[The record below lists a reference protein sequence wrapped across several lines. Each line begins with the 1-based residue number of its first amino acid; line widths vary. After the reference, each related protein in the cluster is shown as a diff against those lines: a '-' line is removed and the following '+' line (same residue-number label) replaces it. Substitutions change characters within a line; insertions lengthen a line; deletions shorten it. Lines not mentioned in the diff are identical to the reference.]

1 MESEPPR
8 SAEDALAEFLFR
20 REQGEEL
27 DFESFCAAFDGD
39 REELR
44 ELHRDWSSLAAGLDE
59 GRPDSQGRDAFGAL
73 RDALVD
79 REEPF
84 ERYDLCEEIAHGG
97 MGAVVRVW
105 DRDLERHLAM
115 KVTKSGGVPG
125 TPRSPDAESR
135 SLGRFLEE
143 AKVTGQLDHPGIVP
157 VHELGVDREGR
168 CYFTMKLVR
177 GRNFKAIIEC
187 VRQGT
192 EGWTMHR
199 ALQVILKV
207 CEALAYAHSKDVIHR
222 DIKPANV
229 MVGRFGEVYLMDWG
243 LARVQGHP
251 DARDIRPR
259 CFDAD
264 RSDEIH
270 SVRHAEDETGDAVIT
285 MDGHVVGTPAYIP
298 PEQAAGEVDKV
309 GRRSDV
315 YSVGATL
322 YHLLAGAMPYVP
334 RGAYRSA
341 NTVLAMVLQGPPR
354 PVSEVARDVPL
365 ELAAICEK
373 AMAREREDRYAGA
386 AELAEDLQAFLEGRT
401 ISVYRGGAAWE
412 LRKWVSRNRALA
424 VASFAAVILAL
435 TTSTAWAFY
444 LAARNERL
452 ATDQEE
458 ALTGEAIAVA
468 EREQLDVESTE
479 LIRNL
484 RAADEALLAELRQ
497 RAGELSP
504 PFPEHLESHR
514 EWLRS
519 AWTLHDRAPLHAS
532 LLERLRESGAEAW
545 ERNPQ
550 ARLVG
555 ELAEFARE
563 PHGPLPRVEARA
575 ALAEEIGERSVEGL
589 DAGARWARTVEE
601 IAAAPA
607 YGGLVIAPQLGL
619 VPLGADPDSG
629 LFEFAALATGAP
641 PRRDDA
647 GRLIQGEES
656 GVVLVLVPGGRFAM
670 GAQSSDPAAPGYDE
684 GAEASEAPVREV
696 TVEPFFLARHELSR
710 AQWLRATGVGA
721 GGDGLLPVSGI
732 GWFEGK
738 RVLAGL
744 DLCLPG
750 EVQWEYAARGG
761 ALAPWW
767 WGADAEGSSGR
778 AELSTGVGEEG
789 GPVSIHA
796 LEPNTFGLHH
806 VLGNVAEWCD
816 DPPIDYDSPFV
827 DPARRE
833 LRIIRGG
840 SFRDLPENARLAD
853 RYAGSAAEGLPT
865 VGLRAARPLRR

>member
-1 MESEPPR
+1 MESDQSR
-8 SAEDALAEFLFR
+8 SAEEAFAEFLFR
-20 REQGEEL
+20 QEQGEGL
-27 DFESFCAAFDGD
+27 DFETFCSEFGGD

-44 ELHRDWSSLAAGLDE
+44 ELHDDWSSLAELLDE
-59 GRPDSQGRDAFGAL
+59 GRPDSSGRDAFGTL
-73 RDALVD
+73 RDSLVE
-79 REEPF
+79 REDPF
-84 ERYDLCEEIAHGG
+84 DRYDLREEIAHGG

-115 KVTKSGGVPG
+115 KVTRGGGVPG
-125 TPRSPDAESR
+125 TPRSADAESR

-177 GRNFKAIIEC
+177 GRTFKAIIEC
-187 VRQGT
+187 VRQGS

-199 ALQVILKV
+199 ALQVMLKV
-207 CEALAYAHSKDVIHR
+207 CEALGYAHSKGVIHR

-243 LARVQGHP
+243 LARVQGRP
-251 DARDIRPR
+251 DAKDIRLQ

-264 RSDEIH
+264 RSDEIR
-270 SVRHAEDETGDAVIT
+270 SVRHGESENEDAVIT

-315 YSVGATL
+315 YSLGATL

-334 RGAYRSA
+334 RGGYRSA
-341 NTVLAMVLQGPPR
+341 NAVLGLVLQGPPK
-354 PVSEVARDVPL
+354 PVSEIAHDVPL
-365 ELAAICEK
+365 ELTAICEK
-373 AMAREREDRYAGA
+373 AMAREREDRYAGV

-401 ISVYRGGAAWE
+401 ISVYRGGTAWE

-435 TTSTAWAFY
+435 STSTAWAFY

-452 ATDQEE
+452 ATGQEE

-484 RAADEALLAELRQ
+484 RTADEALLEELRL
-497 RAGELSP
+497 RAGELPP
-504 PFPEHLESHR
+504 PFPEHLEAHR

-519 AWTLHDRAPLHAS
+519 AWTLIDRAPLHAS

-545 ERNPQ
+545 EQNPQ
-550 ARLVG
+550 VRLVG
-555 ELAEFARE
+555 ELAGFARE
-563 PHGPLPRVEARA
+563 PHGFLPRVEARA
-575 ALAEEIGERSVEGL
+575 ALAEQIVERTVEGL

-601 IAAAPA
+601 IAAAPS

-619 VPLGADPDSG
+619 VPLGADPVSG
-629 LFEFAALATGAP
+629 LFEFAALATGEP
-641 PRRDDA
+641 PRRDEE
-647 GRLIQGEES
+647 GELVIDEKS
-656 GVVLVLVPGGRFAM
+656 GVVLVLLPGGSFDM
-670 GAQSSDPAAPGYDE
+670 GAQQDDSTRPGYDP
-684 GAEASEAPVREV
+684 GAEPSEAPVHEV
-696 TVEPFFLARHELSR
+696 TVGPFFLARHELSR
-710 AQWLRATGVGA
+710 AQWRTATGVGA
-721 GGDGLLPVSGI
+721 SGEELLPVSGV
-732 GWFEGK
+732 GWFEGE

-744 DLCLPG
+744 GLSLPS
-750 EVQWEYAARGG
+750 EAQWEYAARGG
-761 ALAPWW
+761 ATTPWW
-767 WGADAEGSSGR
+767 WGSESEASRERANLATGS
-778 AELSTGVGEEG
+778 EEAG
-789 GPVSIHA
+789 APLAIDT
-796 LEPNTFGLHH
+796 LQPNAFGLHH

-816 DPPIDYDSPFV
+816 ELPIGYDSPFL
-827 DPARRE
+827 DPARRN
-833 LRIIRGG
+833 LRVIRGG
-840 SFRDLPENARLAD
+840 SFRDQPQNARLAD
-853 RYAGSAAEGLPT
+853 RHAGRAAEGFPT
-865 VGLRAARPLRR
+865 VGLRAARALHR